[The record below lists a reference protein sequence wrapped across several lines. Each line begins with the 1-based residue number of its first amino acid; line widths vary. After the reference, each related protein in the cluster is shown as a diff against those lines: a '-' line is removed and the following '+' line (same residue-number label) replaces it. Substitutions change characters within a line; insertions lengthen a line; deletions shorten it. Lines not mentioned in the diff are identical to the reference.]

1 MEAGSISGGWVLQ
14 RAGGR
19 SGRVGVWGRT
29 PSAPPLPPSAPANLV
44 IKICRFPKDGL
55 TDIQRQSWRD
65 HLTLLPKIKHENI
78 VKSLD
83 IPSDLAAGL
92 ALYNPS
98 GLPVVCMEYCN
109 LGDLRQLI
117 DRPENSNG
125 LCESDVRSVLG
136 DMKNAIEYLHN
147 VNVTHRNLK
156 PENIILQPSKSST
169 GQSFTCKLT
178 DFECAQRQDSTPANS
193 TSIGSLQY
201 SAPELMFTKSCSK
214 ALDYWSLGIIAFEIV
229 CGVRPFLPNMSSVQW
244 IGHAKNKTYKN
255 ICIFESSDDKI
266 EYSDEIFEE
275 NRISGCFKTLIEKWL
290 RLAFQWD
297 PEKRGNFEENNDSEQ
312 NLQTDPDPNNFF
324 KYLDEILSTKILT
337 IFSVPTYKH
346 LSYEIDESTLFT
358 TLQGWIERDTKISFD
373 KQFLLS
379 ETDKKVDII
388 SFACDY
394 WNQQLPIMLYL
405 YQKNKTVDEEIKPRL
420 SNKIQK
426 YLEAPKMNLNYN
438 NLSRAYVDIY
448 DFISKES
455 LLYESLM
462 HALTVKLKY
471 IKNEIK
477 TLNNYHSEAD
487 KDITCRLNEKFNLL
501 SEIIACDETRI
512 GNKKYSKKLDSCI
525 QSWLDSVKP
534 SRDNSVKLTEAWSQL
549 TARLESV
556 SRRCNNAY
564 DKDIL
569 TKQNNS
575 EQLQLKHS
583 AIQLI
588 VSVRKMSKEER
599 GRPKA
604 CIDGFKLLYK
614 SFRLRDSLLFS
625 ADSKRI
631 MQKILDI
638 ETETQKMGTLILS
651 AGKNA
656 NVLCKSISTL
666 IINKQNSMW
675 NIFEEMNLHQ
685 NDKVQSEDVELKTEV
700 KKSLT
705 DFKIGQPVRNPV
717 SLATHEHNNT
727 ELVSLINDSQQ
738 LCSIAED
745 FISRSYKK
753 HKLIQN
759 ELLTDF
765 KFLEAETN
773 VPT

>member
-55 TDIQRQSWRD
+55 TDVQRQSWRD
-65 HLTLLPKIKHENI
+65 HLTLLPKIKHANI

-109 LGDLRQLI
+109 MGDLRQLL

-125 LCESDVRSVLG
+125 LCESDVRCVLG
-136 DMKNAIEYLHN
+136 DLKNAVGYLHSL
-147 VNVTHRNLK
+147 NVTHRNLK
-156 PENIILQPSKSST
+156 PENVILQPSESST
-169 GQSFTCKLT
+169 GLSFTCKLT

-193 TSIGSLQY
+193 SSIGSLQY

-214 ALDYWSLGIIAFEIV
+214 ALDYWSLGIIAFEII
-229 CGVRPFLPNMSSVQW
+229 CGMRPFLPNMSSVQW
-244 IGHAKNKTYKN
+244 IGHAKSKTYKN
-255 ICIFESSDDKI
+255 ICIFESLDDKI

-275 NRISGCFKTLIEKWL
+275 NRISRCFKTLIEKWL
-290 RLAFQWD
+290 RSALQWD
-297 PEKRGNFEENNDSEQ
+297 PIKRGSFENDESEQ
-312 NLQTDPDPNNFF
+312 NLQTDQSNFF
-324 KYLDEILSTKILT
+324 EYLDEVLSKKILT
-337 IFSVPTYKH
+337 IFSVPTYEC

-358 TLQGWIERDTKISFD
+358 TLQGWIERDTKISLE
-373 KQFLLS
+373 KQVILS
-379 ETDKKVDII
+379 ETDRRVDII

-394 WNQQLPIMLYL
+394 WNQQLPVMLYL
-405 YQKNKTVDEEIKPRL
+405 YQKNKTLDEEIKPRL

-426 YLEAPKMNLNYN
+426 YLETPKMNLNYN
-438 NLSRAYVDIY
+438 NLSRAYVDVY
-448 DFISKES
+448 DFISKET

-462 HALTVKLKY
+462 QALFVKLRH
-471 IKNEIK
+471 IKNEIN
-477 TLNNYHSEAD
+477 TLNKYHSEAD
-487 KDITCRLNEKFNLL
+487 KDISCRLSEKFNLL

-512 GNKKYSKKLDSCI
+512 GNKKYCKKLDSCI
-525 QSWLDSVKP
+525 ESWLDGVKP
-534 SRDNSVKLTEAWSQL
+534 VRDNSVKLTEAWSQL

-556 SRRCNNAY
+556 SRRCNDAY
-564 DKDIL
+564 DKDIHS
-569 TKQNNS
+569 KQNNS
-575 EQLQLKHS
+575 ELLQLKHS
-583 AIQLI
+583 AIQL
-588 VSVRKMSKEER
+588 VVAARKMSKEER
-599 GRPKA
+599 SSPKA

-656 NVLCKSISTL
+656 NVLSKSISTS
-666 IINKQNSMW
+666 IISKQNSMW
-675 NIFEEMNLHQ
+675 NIFEEMSLHQ
-685 NDKVQSEDVELKTEV
+685 NDKVHTEDVEQKTEV

-717 SLATHEHNNT
+717 SLTTHEHNST